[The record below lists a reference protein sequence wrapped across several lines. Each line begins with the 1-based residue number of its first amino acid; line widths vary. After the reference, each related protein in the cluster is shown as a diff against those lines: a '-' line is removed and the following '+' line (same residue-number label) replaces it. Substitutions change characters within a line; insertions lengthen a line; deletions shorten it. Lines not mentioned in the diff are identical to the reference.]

1 MERTMKTTLAIATI
15 AMGLGIATLPAH
27 AQGYVVN
34 GRTASPAEVH
44 LLVSSGAQ
52 PGHWLVD
59 GLGIASAES
68 GQSRQATSGHS
79 DRRCWYVLDVLLCE

>member
-1 MERTMKTTLAIATI
+1 MKTTLAIAGI

-34 GRTASPAEVH
+34 GRAASPAEVH

-52 PGHWLVD
+52 PGQWLVD
-59 GLGIASAES
+59 GLGIAPA
-68 GQSRQATSGHS
+68 GRAQSRQAPPDRS
-79 DRRCWYVLDVLLCE
+79 DRKCWYVLDVLLCE